1 MGSIKLYEG
10 KAGTELPGSG
20 TLIMIFTEGT
30 VIGPRKKIEYFH
42 QARYVPIK
50 NCVKKIMD
58 WESQG
63 AKIVYLTSRR
73 KSKHLEEVK
82 KILVSNSFPGELLYF
97 REGSE
102 KYKDIAE
109 AVKPD
114 ILIEDDCRSIG
125 GKWQMTITYVNEE
138 IKKGIKSIVVKEFAG
153 IDHLPSDLG
162 NLMKYNKNNILGGV
176 SC

>member
-1 MGSIKLYEG
+1 MGIIKLNEG

-82 KILVSNSFPGELLYF
+82 KILVSKSFPGELLYF